1 MSRTYTTSNQIFQI
15 ISYLQYVFLLLAFIE
30 IGKMYYEIFH
40 LKIDENIIQFI
51 NKALVYLGLGIGFSS
66 LQDTTKTQNKFS
78 LKIWQNRKK
87 GRITLILM
95 TLFTFTLI
103 VFGLIGMY
111 SDENH
116 KLYEVYNGFL
126 MLGIG
131 MIGFLKAAI
140 EMRENHR
147 LD

>member
-1 MSRTYTTSNQIFQI
+1 
-15 ISYLQYVFLLLAFIE
+15 
-30 IGKMYYEIFH
+30 MYYEIFY
-40 LKIDENIIQFI
+40 LKIDKNIIQFI

-66 LQDTTKTQNKFS
+66 LQDTPKTQNNFS
-78 LKIWQNRKK
+78 LKIWQNCKK
-87 GRITLILM
+87 ERITLILM

>member
-1 MSRTYTTSNQIFQI
+1 
-15 ISYLQYVFLLLAFIE
+15 
-30 IGKMYYEIFH
+30 MYYEIFY
-40 LKIDENIIQFI
+40 LKIDKNIIQFI

-66 LQDTTKTQNKFS
+66 LQDTPKTQNNFS

-116 KLYEVYNGFL
+116 KLYEVYKGFL

-131 MIGFLKAAI
+131 MIEFLKAAI